1 MQIAIYGAKSLALG
15 MYKAV
20 HEIYPEVPCIGFVVN
35 SAKNNPSTLGGL
47 SVIEMEALKEMILP
61 EEREKLHILICTPE
75 DLHEEITAYLEENGF
90 SSYTCMDS
98 RREAK
103 LMEPYFVRMQAFPS
117 LHCLPVQECDG
128 GERINAEIKLQVY
141 QAKFYRDRAL
151 KHTYDIPEW
160 MLPIQVG
167 AALTDTRVADIC
179 DNTGDNISSK
189 NVNYCELTALYWMW
203 KNRLLTQ
210 EEAEDGEEEYYG
222 LFHYRRILDI
232 SEDDINRIACNNVD
246 VVVSFPT
253 LHEPDITEHHARY
266 IPESDWEAMRRALE
280 ELQPEYASAF
290 ADILSQPYMYN
301 YNMLV
306 AKKSVLA
313 GYCAWLFP
321 ILERTEA
328 LSTPKG
334 WERADRYIG
343 YLGENLMTL
352 YLLYNR
358 ERLNIVHTGRLMLT

>member
-20 HEIYPEVPCIGFVVN
+20 HELYPEVSCIGFVVN
-35 SAKNNPSTLGGL
+35 SRKNNPSMLGGL
-47 SVIEMEALKEMILP
+47 SVIEMEELKEMILP
-61 EEREKLHILICTPE
+61 ENRKELHILVCTPE
-75 DLHEEITAYLEENGF
+75 DIHGEIITYLEENGF
-90 SSYTCMDS
+90 TDYTCMDS
-98 RREAK
+98 HKEAN
-103 LMEPYFVRMQAFPS
+103 LMEQYFSRIEKFPS
-117 LHCLPVQECDG
+117 LHQLPAQAH
-128 GERINAEIKLQVY
+128 GEDIKTNIKFHVY

-151 KHTYDIPEW
+151 KHAYNMPEW

-179 DNTGDNISSK
+179 DNTGYNISEK

-203 KNRLLTQ
+203 KNKLSIS
-210 EEAEDGEEEYYG
+210 DGEKNCEDEYYG

-232 SEDDINRIACNNVD
+232 SDDDIVHIADHDID

-253 LHEPDITEHHARY
+253 LHEPDIREHHARY
-266 IPESDWEAMRRALE
+266 IPEADWEAMLTALE

-290 ADILSQPYMYN
+290 PAILAQTYLYN

-306 AKKSVLA
+306 AKKSVLND
-313 GYCAWLFP
+313 YCAWLFP
-321 ILERTEA
+321 ILERTEE

-352 YLLYNR
+352 YFMYNQN
-358 ERLNIVHTGRLMLT
+358 RLNIAYTGRFMLT

>member
-35 SAKNNPSTLGGL
+35 SGKNNPSTLGGL

-103 LMEPYFVRMQAFPS
+103 LMEQYFVRMQAFPS
-117 LHCLPVQECDG
+117 LHCLPVQTGDE
-128 GERINAEIKLQVY
+128 EKQINTDMKLQVY

-151 KHTYDIPEW
+151 KRTYDIPEW

-179 DNTGDNISSK
+179 DNTGDNISAK

-210 EEAEDGEEEYYG
+210 EEAENDVDGYYG

-232 SEDDINRIACNNVD
+232 SEDDIKRIFCNNVD

-290 ADILSQPYMYN
+290 ADILKQPYMYN

-306 AKKSVLA
+306 AKKNVLA
-313 GYCAWLFP
+313 DYCAWLFP

-328 LSTPKG
+328 FSTPKG

-358 ERLNIVHTGRLMLT
+358 ERLNIAHTGRLMLT